1 MFAAMK
7 SLLAD
12 ASRRR
17 YALLAINCFNLETAR
32 ATIRAAEQQR
42 APVILNLYQGH
53 CGHLPPRVAVP
64 LVRALAD
71 EAAVPVTLS
80 LDHGSDAAII
90 GQAFRAGFSG
100 LMIDA
105 SSQPLAENIRQTRQ
119 VVQLAATDGV
129 CVEGELGHIADA
141 PVYQIADARQMM
153 TAVEDVEPFL
163 RQTGIDLLAVSVG
176 TAHGLYPPGV
186 TPEVDFERLEAIHRV
201 SHVPLALHGGSG
213 TRPEDIRRVSQH
225 GVAKM
230 NVGVAVAQAGKT
242 ALHDGL
248 RQHPD
253 AELADLLRLMES
265 ACQEVVAE
273 YLGWSGSAHK
283 A

>member
-53 CGHLPPRVAVP
+53 CGHLPPRVAV
-64 LVRALAD
+64 LLIRALAD

-80 LDHGSDAAII
+80 LDHGSDAVII

-129 CVEGELGHIADA
+129 CVEGEL
-141 PVYQIADARQMM
+141 
-153 TAVEDVEPFL
+153 
-163 RQTGIDLLAVSVG
+163 
-176 TAHGLYPPGV
+176 
-186 TPEVDFERLEAIHRV
+186 AISSMHRC
-201 SHVPLALHGGSG
+201 
-213 TRPEDIRRVSQH
+213 IRSPMR
-225 GVAKM
+225 G
-230 NVGVAVAQAGKT
+230 
-242 ALHDGL
+242 
-248 RQHPD
+248 R
-253 AELADLLRLMES
+253 
-265 ACQEVVAE
+265 
-273 YLGWSGSAHK
+273 
-283 A
+283 

>member
-53 CGHLPPRVAVP
+53 CGHLPPRVP

-80 LDHGSDAAII
+80 LDHGSDATII

-129 CVEGELGHIADA
+129 CVEDELGHIADA

-153 TAVEDVEPFL
+153 TAVEDVE
-163 RQTGIDLLAVSVG
+163 
-176 TAHGLYPPGV
+176 
-186 TPEVDFERLEAIHRV
+186 RLEAIHRV
-201 SHVPLALHGGSG
+201 SRVPLALHGGSG

>member
-7 SLLAD
+7 NLQAD

-17 YALLAINCFNLETAR
+17 YALLAINCFNLETPR

-64 LVRALAD
+64 LVRALPD

-80 LDHGSDAAII
+80 LDHGSEAAII

-105 SSQPLAENIRQTRQ
+105 SSQPLTKNIRQTRQ

-141 PVYQIADARQMM
+141 RQMM

-163 RQTGIDLLAVSVG
+163 RQMGIDLLAVSVG

-186 TPEVDFERLEAIHRV
+186 TPEVDFERLEAIHHA
-201 SHVPLALHGGSG
+201 SSVPFVLHGGSG
-213 TRPEDIRRVSQH
+213 TRPEDIRRFSQH
-225 GVAKM
+225 GVAKI

-253 AELADLLRLMES
+253 AELADLLQLMES
-265 ACQEVVAE
+265 ACQEVLAE
-273 YLGWSGSAHK
+273 YLGWSGPAHK